1 MIVIPSA
8 KPRLT
13 YNPRAEIAE
22 FGTKRSSVG
31 NFGAFGSFQVSSYTG
46 WFKVNWWDGTSTLY
60 NPGIGNSIVTKA
72 IASPYDT
79 TAEKR
84 FSIIPTN
91 SSGVQIGQ
99 LSLISLG
106 SSTYSPISY
115 VDVLGLSKLET
126 FYCQAGTNLTSYTHN
141 GRIKYLTLSNTG
153 LTSLSIPPRSL
164 TERITIDS
172 NQSLTALN
180 GLDNVKNTLQELA
193 LTTCLSFTSAINL
206 SNYPALYNIDIRGSV
221 ITSLRAQNCTLN
233 SQYYSSSANFIGG
246 AKLDGS
252 SLDRTAIVQFFNDLA
267 NGNGYLN
274 VSGSIGAASLTAS
287 DILIATNKG
296 YTVLNIAP

>member
-1 MIVIPSA
+1 MIVTPSA

-22 FGTKRSSVG
+22 FGTKKSSGTFGGLASLQVG
-31 NFGAFGSFQVSSYTG
+31 SYTG

-60 NPGIGNSIVTKA
+60 NPGFFGVSNASKA
-72 IASPYDT
+72 ISAPYNT

-99 LSLISLG
+99 LSSIVFGNSG
-106 SSTYSPISY
+106 FSPISY

-126 FYCQAGTNLTSYTHN
+126 FTCDAGANLTSYRHN
-141 GRIKYLTLSNTG
+141 GRIKFLSLSNTG
-153 LTSLSIPPRSL
+153 LTSISIPPGSL
-164 TERITIDS
+164 TQKIVISS
-172 NQSLTALN
+172 NTSFTTLN
-180 GLDNVKNTLQELA
+180 GLDNVKNTLKEFELSIC
-193 LTTCLSFTSAINL
+193 TSFTSAINL
-206 SNYPALYNIDIRGSV
+206 SNFPALYHININGSV

-233 SQYYSSSANFIGG
+233 TQYYSSYNTFLGG
-246 AKLDGS
+246 AILTAS

-274 VSGSIGAASLTAS
+274 VSGSLGAPHLTAS

-296 YTVLNIAP
+296 YTVLNIQG

>member
-31 NFGAFGSFQVSSYTG
+31 NFGAFGSFQVGSYTG

-60 NPGIGNSIVTKA
+60 NPGISSSNVTKA
-72 IASPYDT
+72 IAAPYDT

-99 LSLISLG
+99 LSIISLN
-106 SSTYSPISY
+106 SKDFSPISY

-126 FYCQAGTNLTSYTHN
+126 FTCDAGTNLTSYTHN
-141 GRIKYLTLSNTG
+141 GRIKFLYLSSTG
-153 LTSLSIPPRSL
+153 LTSLSIPPGSL
-164 TERITIDS
+164 TQRITIDN

-180 GLDNVKNTLQELA
+180 GLDNVKNTLQEFTLS
-193 LTTCLSFTSAINL
+193 TCLSFTSAIDL
-206 SNYPALYNIDIRGSV
+206 SNFLALYHIDIMGSV

-233 SQYYSSSANFIGG
+233 LVYYSDYNNFSGG

-252 SLDRTAIVQFFNDLA
+252 NLDRTAIVQFFNDLA
-267 NGNGYLN
+267 NGNGYLD
-274 VSGSIGAASLTAS
+274 VTGSIGAASLTAS

-296 YTVLNIAP
+296 YTVLNIPS

>member
-13 YNPRAEIAE
+13 YNPRAEIAQ
-22 FGTKRSSVG
+22 FGTKRSSG
-31 NFGAFGSFQVSSYTG
+31 TFGGLNSFQVSSYTG

-60 NPGIGNSIVTKA
+60 NPGVGISNVSKA
-72 IASPYDT
+72 ISAPYDT

-99 LSLISLG
+99 LSSISFNNA
-106 SSTYSPISY
+106 SFSPISY

-126 FYCQAGTNLTSYTHN
+126 FACDAGANLTSYTHN
-141 GRIKYLTLSNTG
+141 GRIKFLYLSNIS
-153 LTSLSIPPRSL
+153 LTSISIPPGSL
-164 TERITIDS
+164 TQRIAIASSTT
-172 NQSLTALN
+172 LTTLN
-180 GLDNVKNTLQELA
+180 GLDNVKNTLQEFSL
-193 LTTCLSFTSAINL
+193 LTCTSFTSAINL
-206 SNYPALYNIDIRGSV
+206 SNFLALYNIDIRGSS
-221 ITSLRAQNCTLN
+221 ITSLRAQNCVLN
-233 SQYYSSSANFIGG
+233 SQYYSTYNYFSGG
-246 AKLDGS
+246 AKLNGT

-274 VSGSIGAASLTAS
+274 VSGSLGAPDLTAS

-296 YTVLNIAP
+296 YTVLNIPS

>member
-22 FGTKRSSVG
+22 FGTKRSSG
-31 NFGAFGSFQVSSYTG
+31 TFGAIGSFQVGSYTG

-60 NPGIGNSIVTKA
+60 NPGIGVSSASKA
-72 IASPYDT
+72 ISAPYNT

-99 LSLISLG
+99 LSSIAFGNSG
-106 SSTYSPISY
+106 FSPISY
-115 VDVLGLSKLET
+115 VDVIGLSKLET
-126 FYCQAGTNLTSYTHN
+126 FACDAGANLTSYLHN
-141 GRIKYLTLSNTG
+141 GRIKYLSLSNTG
-153 LTSLSIPPRSL
+153 FTSISIPPGSL
-164 TERITIDS
+164 TQRIIIGSSTS
-172 NQSLTALN
+172 FTTLN
-180 GLDNVKNTLQELA
+180 GLDNVKNTLQEFS
-193 LTTCLSFTSAINL
+193 LTSCTSFTSAINL
-206 SNYPALYNIDIRGSV
+206 SNFLALYHIDINGGS

-233 SQYYSSSANFIGG
+233 AQYYSSYNTFLGG
-246 AKLDGS
+246 AKLSGTL
-252 SLDRTAIVQFFNDLA
+252 LDRTAIVQFFNDLA

-274 VSGSIGAASLTAS
+274 VSGAVGAPDLTAS

>member
-22 FGTKRSSVG
+22 FGTKRSSG
-31 NFGAFGSFQVSSYTG
+31 TFGAIGSFQVGSYTG

-60 NPGIGNSIVTKA
+60 NPGIGVSSASKA
-72 IASPYDT
+72 ISAPYNT

-99 LSLISLG
+99 LSSIAFG
-106 SSTYSPISY
+106 NNGFSPISY

-126 FYCQAGTNLTSYTHN
+126 FACDAGANLTSYLHN
-141 GRIKYLTLSNTG
+141 GRIKYLSFSNTG
-153 LTSLSIPPRSL
+153 LTSISIPPGSL
-164 TERITIDS
+164 TQRIIIGGSTS
-172 NQSLTALN
+172 FTTLN
-180 GLDNVKNTLQELA
+180 GLDNVKNTLQEFQ
-193 LTTCLSFTSAINL
+193 LTTCTSFTSAINL
-206 SNYPALYNIDIRGSV
+206 SNFPALYHIDINGSV

-233 SQYYSSSANFIGG
+233 TQYYSSYNTFLGG
-246 AKLDGS
+246 AKLNGS

-274 VSGSIGAASLTAS
+274 VSGSTGAASLTAS

>member
-22 FGTKRSSVG
+22 FGTKRSSG
-31 NFGAFGSFQVSSYTG
+31 TFGAIGSFQVGSYTG
-46 WFKVNWWDGTSTLY
+46 WCKVNWWDGTSNLY
-60 NPGIGNSIVTKA
+60 NPGVGISNPSKA
-72 IASPYDT
+72 ISAPYNT

-99 LSLISLG
+99 LSSISFANN
-106 SSTYSPISY
+106 SFSPISY

-126 FYCQAGTNLTSYTHN
+126 FACDAGTNLTSYTHN
-141 GRIKYLTLSNTG
+141 GRIKFLYLSNNG
-153 LTSLSIPPRSL
+153 LTSLSIPPSSL
-164 TERITIDS
+164 TQRITIDN

-180 GLDNVKNTLQELA
+180 GLDNVKNTLQEFTLSN
-193 LTTCLSFTSAINL
+193 CLSFTSAINL
-206 SNYPALYNIDIRGSV
+206 SNFLALYHIDIMGSV
-221 ITSLRAQNCTLN
+221 ITSLRAQNCALN
-233 SQYYSSSANFIGG
+233 AVYYSDYNNFSGG

-267 NGNGYLN
+267 NGNGYLD

>member
-22 FGTKRSSVG
+22 FGTKKSSG
-31 NFGAFGSFQVSSYTG
+31 TFGQFGTFQVGSYTE
-46 WFKVNWWDGTSTLY
+46 WFKVNWWDGSSTLY
-60 NPGIGNSIVTKA
+60 NPGVGISNVTKA
-72 IASPYDT
+72 ISAPYNT
-79 TAEKR
+79 TDEKR
-84 FSIIPTN
+84 FSVIPTN

-99 LSLISLG
+99 LRSITFGDSF
-106 SSTYSPISY
+106 SSPISY

-126 FYCQAGTNLTSYTHN
+126 FYCDAGTNLTSYTHN

-153 LTSLSIPPRSL
+153 LTSLSIPPGSL
-164 TERITIDS
+164 A
-172 NQSLTALN
+172 QSIGISSSTTFTTLN
-180 GLDNVKNTLQELA
+180 GLDNVKNTLQEFKLS
-193 LTTCLSFTSAINL
+193 TCTSFTSAINL
-206 SNYPALYNIDIRGSV
+206 SNFLALYHIDIMGSV
-221 ITSLRAQNCTLN
+221 ITSLRAQNCVLN
-233 SQYYSSSANFIGG
+233 LLYYSDYNYFSGG
-246 AKLDGS
+246 AKLNGS

-274 VSGSIGAASLTAS
+274 VSGALGAASLTAS

-296 YTVLNIAP
+296 YTVLNIPS